1 MRKIKFRAWDK
12 ENKKMVYSDEVFPSS
27 YYKFEFDCFNDYE
40 FKLMKMIDRYN
51 VIDDEGNETYQEVF
65 KSVDAD
71 IMQYTGMKDADGK
84 EVYEGDIIK
93 IISENVI
100 TGWDDVG
107 IIVYDEEYGSYC
119 LEGFDGAYMDE
130 YWDVNNLVIK
140 ADMYV
145 IGNKYENKE
154 ILKEYD
160 FDI

>member
-1 MRKIKFRAWDK
+1 MREIKFKVWDEETKRMYSQKDVIVCFDNIGEDVYTKDDIPRALYD
-12 ENKKMVYSDEVFPSS
+12 
-27 YYKFEFDCFNDYE
+27 YK
-40 FKLMKMIDRYN
+40 L
-51 VIDDEGNETYQEVF
+51 
-65 KSVDAD
+65 
-71 IMQYTGMKDADGK
+71 MQYTGMKDADGK